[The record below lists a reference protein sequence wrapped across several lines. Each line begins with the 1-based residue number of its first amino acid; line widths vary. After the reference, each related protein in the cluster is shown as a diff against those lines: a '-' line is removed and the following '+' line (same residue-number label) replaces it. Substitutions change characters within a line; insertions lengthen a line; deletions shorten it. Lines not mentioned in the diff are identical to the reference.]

1 METHREGN
9 TIMELG
15 LEKLARRLGHRFGD
29 FSLLTDALTH
39 RSVSSNSNNERL
51 EFLGDAILNC
61 IISEELY
68 RRFSD
73 ASEGQLTRLRAML
86 VKGETLAELAAE
98 LDVSDYLRLGVGEL
112 RSGGTKRPSILADAL
127 EAIIAAI
134 FLDGG
139 MDQCRHQVLTWFTKR
154 LDSISLDTIK
164 KDPKT
169 QLQEYLQAKKMGLPE
184 YTIVAVSGEAHQ
196 QIFTVECVIADK
208 QIKARGDGV
217 SRRKAEQEAAE
228 IALKQLANI

>member
-1 METHREGN
+1 
-9 TIMELG
+9 MELS

-39 RSVSSNSNNERL
+39 RSVSANNNNERL
-51 EFLGDAILNC
+51 EFLGDSILNC

-68 RRFSD
+68 RRFDD
-73 ASEGQLTRLRAML
+73 ASEGQLTRLRASL
-86 VKGETLAELAAE
+86 VKGDTLAELAVE
-98 LDVSDYLRLGVGEL
+98 LDLSDYLRLGVGEL
-112 RSGGTKRPSILADAL
+112 RSGGTRRPSILADAL

-139 MDQCRHQVLTWFTKR
+139 MEVCRQQVLVWFAKR
-154 LDSISLDTIK
+154 LDNLSLDQIK

-169 QLQEYLQAKKMGLPE
+169 LLQEYLQSKKFSLPE

-196 QIFTVECVIADK
+196 QMFSVECVITDK
-208 QIKARGDGV
+208 NIKAVGEGV

-228 IALKQLANI
+228 IALKQLNEKLV

>member
-1 METHREGN
+1 
-9 TIMELG
+9 MELG

-39 RSVSSNSNNERL
+39 RSVSANSNNERL
-51 EFLGDAILNC
+51 EFLGDAVLNC

-68 RRFSD
+68 RRFTD
-73 ASEGQLTRLRAML
+73 ASEGQLTRLRATL
-86 VKGETLAELAAE
+86 VKGDTLAELAAE

-139 MDQCRHQVLTWFTKR
+139 MEQCRQQVLIWFAKR
-154 LDSISLDTIK
+154 LDSISLDKIK

-169 QLQEYLQAKKMGLPE
+169 QLQEYLQAKKMSLPE
-184 YTIVAVSGEAHQ
+184 YTIVVISGEAHQ
-196 QIFTVECVIADK
+196 QMFTVECVITDK
-208 QIKARGDGV
+208 QIKARGEGI

-228 IALKQLANI
+228 QALQQLVTHHE